1 MKKIFI
7 LLVLMTS
14 SCSST
19 DGFLPGFVPDFISN
33 YFKPEIK
40 PYADLPDF
48 VSSVDAVLRW
58 EKKLPGK
65 IDDTYSFLNLY
76 KYNENMYV
84 PTNEKKI
91 HIIASESGEIK
102 KSIDVSLDIFSNIIV
117 DSSLV
122 YFGTLQDTVTALNI
136 SNNEVLWQR
145 IMPSEVMSISE
156 VSNNTIF
163 IRTNDSKI
171 TAIDINTGEFLWI
184 NSQIPTELSIRGLSK
199 PRIDEEKLFV
209 GFEDGKIV
217 SYNIVNGDINWQA
230 QIPSGSTETIID
242 RLNDIDGN
250 MIVDDGAL
258 YAISYQGNIVS
269 IDTYSG
275 QILWKREASSL
286 FGLESDGE
294 NVFYIDDEGILWCIE
309 KYAGRPV
316 WKQDKFFKRLVGQP
330 IFYNNFIIVNDIEN
344 YIHIIDSTS
353 GSILGRIKF
362 KKEIQSMYVD
372 YDSLYLLD
380 KNFSLKKYEIN
391 KILLEN

>member
-1 MKKIFI
+1 
-7 LLVLMTS
+7 MTS

>member
-1 MKKIFI
+1 
-7 LLVLMTS
+7 MTS

-40 PYADLPDF
+40 PYADLPEF

-58 EKKLPGK
+58 EKKLQGK

-76 KYNENMYV
+76 KYNENIYV

>member
-1 MKKIFI
+1 
-7 LLVLMTS
+7 MTS
-14 SCSST
+14 SCSSS

-40 PYADLPDF
+40 PYADLPEF

-58 EKKLPGK
+58 EKKLQGK

-76 KYNENMYV
+76 KYNENLYV

-102 KSIDVSLDIFSNIIV
+102 KSIDVTLDIFSNIIV

-344 YIHIIDSTS
+344 YIHIIDSLS

>member
-1 MKKIFI
+1 
-7 LLVLMTS
+7 MTS

-91 HIIASESGEIK
+91 HIIASDSGEIK

>member
-1 MKKIFI
+1 
-7 LLVLMTS
+7 MTS

-40 PYADLPDF
+40 PYADLPEF
-48 VSSVDAVLRW
+48 VSSVDTVLRW

-76 KYNENMYV
+76 KYNENLYV

-117 DSSLV
+117 DSSLI

-199 PRIDEEKLFV
+199 PRIDEGKLFV

>member
-33 YFKPEIK
+33 YFKTEIK
-40 PYADLPDF
+40 PYADLPEF
-48 VSSVDAVLRW
+48 VSSVDVVLRW
-58 EKKLPGK
+58 EKKLQGK

-76 KYNENMYV
+76 KYNENLYV

>member
-1 MKKIFI
+1 
-7 LLVLMTS
+7 MTS

-372 YDSLYLLD
+372 YESLYLLD

>member
-1 MKKIFI
+1 
-7 LLVLMTS
+7 MTS

-40 PYADLPDF
+40 PYADLPEF
-48 VSSVDAVLRW
+48 VSSVDVVLRW
-58 EKKLPGK
+58 EKKLQGK

-76 KYNENMYV
+76 KYNENLYV

-91 HIIASESGEIK
+91 HIISSESGEIK
-102 KSIDVSLDIFSNIIV
+102 KSIDVTLDIFSNIIV

>member
-1 MKKIFI
+1 
-7 LLVLMTS
+7 MTS

-40 PYADLPDF
+40 PYADLPEF

-58 EKKLPGK
+58 EKKLQGK

-76 KYNENMYV
+76 KYNENLYV

-102 KSIDVSLDIFSNIIV
+102 KSIDVTLDIFSNIIV

-309 KYAGRPV
+309 KYAGRSV

>member
-1 MKKIFI
+1 
-7 LLVLMTS
+7 MTS

-65 IDDTYSFLNLY
+65 IVDTYSFLNLY

>member
-1 MKKIFI
+1 
-7 LLVLMTS
+7 MTS
-14 SCSST
+14 SCSSS

-40 PYADLPDF
+40 PYADLPEF

-58 EKKLPGK
+58 EKKLQGK

-76 KYNENMYV
+76 KYNENLYV

-102 KSIDVSLDIFSNIIV
+102 KSIDVTLDIFSNIIV

>member
-1 MKKIFI
+1 M
-7 LLVLMTS
+7 
-14 SCSST
+14 
-19 DGFLPGFVPDFISN
+19 
-33 YFKPEIK
+33 
-40 PYADLPDF
+40 
-48 VSSVDAVLRW
+48 
-58 EKKLPGK
+58 
-65 IDDTYSFLNLY
+65 
-76 KYNENMYV
+76 
-84 PTNEKKI
+84 KKI

-102 KSIDVSLDIFSNIIV
+102 KSIDVTLDIFSNIIV

-250 MIVDDGAL
+250 MIVDDGASML
-258 YAISYQGNIVS
+258 FHIKE
-269 IDTYSG
+269 
-275 QILWKREASSL
+275 ILFQLIR
-286 FGLESDGE
+286 
-294 NVFYIDDEGILWCIE
+294 I
-309 KYAGRPV
+309 
-316 WKQDKFFKRLVGQP
+316 QDKYYGKGKLL
-330 IFYNNFIIVNDIEN
+330 
-344 YIHIIDSTS
+344 H
-353 GSILGRIKF
+353 
-362 KKEIQSMYVD
+362 
-372 YDSLYLLD
+372 YLD
-380 KNFSLKKYEIN
+380 
-391 KILLEN
+391 

>member
-1 MKKIFI
+1 
-7 LLVLMTS
+7 MTS

-40 PYADLPDF
+40 PYADLPEF

-58 EKKLPGK
+58 EKKLQGK

-76 KYNENMYV
+76 KYNENLYV

-102 KSIDVSLDIFSNIIV
+102 KSIDVTLDIFSNIIV

>member
-1 MKKIFI
+1 
-7 LLVLMTS
+7 MTS

-40 PYADLPDF
+40 PYADLPEF
-48 VSSVDAVLRW
+48 VSSVDAALRW
-58 EKKLPGK
+58 EKKLQGK

-76 KYNENMYV
+76 KYNENLYV

-102 KSIDVSLDIFSNIIV
+102 KSIDVTLDIFSNIIV

-171 TAIDINTGEFLWI
+171 TAIDINTGEFLWV

>member
-1 MKKIFI
+1 
-7 LLVLMTS
+7 MTS
-14 SCSST
+14 SCSSS

-40 PYADLPDF
+40 PYADLPEF

-58 EKKLPGK
+58 EKKLQGK

-76 KYNENMYV
+76 KYNENLYV

-102 KSIDVSLDIFSNIIV
+102 KSIDVTLDIFSNIIV

-391 KILLEN
+391 KTLLED